1 MAANNPT
8 ESETKPFHYMGP
20 NLRLTTK
27 ETRSFRDVDLQELIK
42 RRKLHLV
49 LDLDHTLVLSQKG
62 SSLTMEQKKAMK
74 SMQDYYVISDNDN
87 DKVLVKLRPRV
98 REFLIQVSDMFDLW
112 VYTLGSR
119 AYATR
124 VVELLESEVP
134 SVKIWNV
141 ISSEDCFKYRVK
153 GLDVVLAHENVVL
166 VVDDSEH
173 VWGECYRK
181 NLINVKRYDI
191 NSISNDDRELDKD
204 EKDKVHGY
212 VTMSMAIYQ
221 VEYRYHSQNGD
232 ARGKLSILVLHSLGK
247 NLINI
252 KRYDE
257 NSLSNDDKEL
267 DKD

>member
-74 SMQDYYVISDNDN
+74 SMQDYYVIGDNDN

-141 ISSEDCFKYRVK
+141 ISCEDCFKYRVK

-191 NSISNDDRELDKD
+191 NSISNDDRELDKVLMILKQVYD
-204 EKDKVHGY
+204 MFYDFDSRFGGSDVQDYTYYSRRDVRLLLERVMLYG
-212 VTMSMAIYQ
+212 VT
-221 VEYRYHSQNGD
+221 NG
-232 ARGKLSILVLHSLGK
+232 V
-247 NLINI
+247 
-252 KRYDE
+252 
-257 NSLSNDDKEL
+257 
-267 DKD
+267 